1 MAGDSKKVQ
10 PIIIKR
16 VKKGGHAVH
25 GGAWKIAYADF
36 VTAMMAFFLLM
47 WLLGSTTEGD
57 KKGIADYFNSP
68 LKVAMFGGSGAGDAT
83 SIIKGGG
90 NNLAES
96 VGQLKKGA
104 SETAEVK
111 ARKKAIKA
119 EQAIAE
125 RAQLAA
131 LKQKMEEIIAN
142 DARLAQYKSQIR
154 LDLTAEGLRIQIV
167 DDQSRPMFDSG
178 KAEVKGYMRD
188 ILQSIGAVLS
198 VVPNRLTIEG
208 HTDAKPFSAGERGYS
223 NWELSADRANASRRE
238 LIAGGL
244 PGEKVL
250 RMQGLAA
257 SLLYEKDDPE
267 SPLNRRI
274 SIVVMN
280 REAEDRFFQAAKVE
294 SGKADEE
301 ATEPETPAAM
311 ASPIKALS
319 PPTERR

>member
-1 MAGDSKKVQ
+1 
-10 PIIIKR
+10 
-16 VKKGGHAVH
+16 
-25 GGAWKIAYADF
+25 
-36 VTAMMAFFLLM
+36 
-47 WLLGSTTEGD
+47 
-57 KKGIADYFNSP
+57 
-68 LKVAMFGGSGAGDAT
+68 
-83 SIIKGGG
+83 
-90 NNLAES
+90 
-96 VGQLKKGA
+96 
-104 SETAEVK
+104 
-111 ARKKAIKA
+111 
-119 EQAIAE
+119 
-125 RAQLAA
+125 
-131 LKQKMEEIIAN
+131 
-142 DARLAQYKSQIR
+142 
-154 LDLTAEGLRIQIV
+154 LRIQIV

-208 HTDAKPFSAGERGYS
+208 HTDAKPFSSGERGYS

-244 PGEKVL
+244 AGEKVL

-294 SGKADEE
+294 SSQADEE
-301 ATEPETPAAM
+301 ATDPEIPAAL
-311 ASPIKALS
+311 ANPIKASSL
-319 PPTERR
+319 PTERR

>member
-1 MAGDSKKVQ
+1 
-10 PIIIKR
+10 
-16 VKKGGHAVH
+16 
-25 GGAWKIAYADF
+25 
-36 VTAMMAFFLLM
+36 M

-68 LKVAMFGGSGAGDAT
+68 LKVAMFGGSGAGDAS
-83 SIIKGGG
+83 SIVKGGG

-104 SETAEVK
+104 SETAEIK

-119 EQAIAE
+119 EQAQAE
-125 RAQLAA
+125 RDRLKA
-131 LKQKMEEIIAN
+131 LKDKMEEVIAN
-142 DARLAQYKSQIR
+142 DPRLSQYQSQIR

-167 DDQSRPMFDSG
+167 DDQNRPMFDSG
-178 KAEVKGYMRD
+178 NPEIKGYMRD
-188 ILQSIGAVLS
+188 ILRSIGAVLS

-208 HTDAKPFSAGERGYS
+208 HTDSKAFSAGERGYS

-238 LIAGGL
+238 MIIGGL

-250 RMQGLAA
+250 RVQGLAA
-257 SLLYEKDDPE
+257 SLLYEKDEPE

-280 REAEDRFFQAAKVE
+280 REAEDRFFQSAQSEANKP
-294 SGKADEE
+294 EE
-301 ATEPETPAAM
+301 DAGPVNTPAALPN
-311 ASPIKALS
+311 PIKPLS
-319 PPTERR
+319 PVPERR

>member
-16 VKKGGHAVH
+16 
-25 GGAWKIAYADF
+25 I
-36 VTAMMAFFLLM
+36 
-47 WLLGSTTEGD
+47 
-57 KKGIADYFNSP
+57 
-68 LKVAMFGGSGAGDAT
+68 
-83 SIIKGGG
+83 
-90 NNLAES
+90 
-96 VGQLKKGA
+96 KKGA
-104 SETAEVK
+104 SETAEIK

-125 RAQLAA
+125 RSQLAA
-131 LKQKMEEIIAN
+131 LKNKMEEVIAN
-142 DARLAQYKSQIR
+142 DSRLAQYKSQIR

-208 HTDAKPFSAGERGYS
+208 HTDAKPFSSGERGYS

-244 PGEKVL
+244 AGEKVL

-294 SGKADEE
+294 SSQADEE
-301 ATEPETPAAM
+301 TTDSEIPAAL
-311 ASPIKALS
+311 ANPIKASSL
-319 PPTERR
+319 PTERR